1 MRESGKREKRY
12 SVCSKMCRL
21 ESIKFIHYFVCFH
34 SPLYITICRRHSQRR
49 RRRRR
54 RGRRSLCRRG
64 VFDRNPPARRRLSP
78 RLLVSREDDKSFC
91 ERRRFRRERKRT
103 RLERRGKGMC
113 VRVRRRPNRKK
124 TLEKTESEGRRRRRR
139 RRRRPKEEEEEVVD
153 DDDGMLMSSS
163 LRRRARR

>member
-1 MRESGKREKRY
+1 
-12 SVCSKMCRL
+12 MCL
-21 ESIKFIHYFVCFH
+21 LQNVSIGIHLFIHSFVCFH
-34 SPLYITICRRHSQRR
+34 SPLYTICRRHSQRR
-49 RRRRR
+49 RRRR
-54 RGRRSLCRRG
+54 GRRSRRRG
-64 VFDRNPPARRRLSP
+64 VFDRNPPARRLS
-78 RLLVSREDDKSFC
+78 RLLVSRLDDKSFC
-91 ERRRFRRERKRT
+91 ERRFRRERKRT

-139 RRRRPKEEEEEVVD
+139 RRRPKEEEEEVD

>member
-49 RRRRR
+49 RR
-54 RGRRSLCRRG
+54 GRRSLCRRG

-78 RLLVSREDDKSFC
+78 GRLLVSREDDKSFC

-103 RLERRGKGMC
+103 RLERRGKEKC
-113 VRVRRRPNRKK
+113 VRARRRPNRKK

-139 RRRRPKEEEEEVVD
+139 PKKEEEEVDD

>member
-34 SPLYITICRRHSQRR
+34 SPLYITICRRHSQ
-49 RRRRR
+49 RRR

-139 RRRRPKEEEEEVVD
+139 PKEEEEEVD

>member
-49 RRRRR
+49 RR
-54 RGRRSLCRRG
+54 GRRSLCRRG

-78 RLLVSREDDKSFC
+78 GRLLVSREDDKSFC
-91 ERRRFRRERKRT
+91 ERRRFRRRERKRT
-103 RLERRGKGMC
+103 RLERRGKEKC
-113 VRVRRRPNRKK
+113 VRARRRPNRKK

-139 RRRRPKEEEEEVVD
+139 PKKEEEEVDD